1 MLPCISTLLSRRIFC
16 ETLLPLAEF
25 RVDLQIQEV
34 YQKNPVAGD
43 IVLCDIGLKLK
54 SLSGLKRSVIV
65 EFIQHARVL
74 ELIVLASSLLRE
86 MM

>member
-1 MLPCISTLLSRRIFC
+1 MYFHVVKQRHFC

-25 RVDLQIQEV
+25 RVDIQIQEE

-43 IVLCDIGLKLK
+43 IVLCDKGLKLT

-65 EFIQHARVL
+65 EFIQHAGV
-74 ELIVLASSLLRE
+74 
-86 MM
+86 